1 VKILIVDDHAVVRR
15 GMISLLCEHL
25 NGLEFSE
32 SSNAREAFSSAM
44 NGEWNLVIADIGMP
58 GRSGLDL
65 IQDLRAAKPELPVLV
80 VSAHSERDYAVRAL
94 KLGAAGYVS
103 KQSAPDTLVA
113 AVNRVLAGGRYVS
126 PALAEHLAGTLAGG
140 MQEASHDALSNRE
153 LQVLKMIA
161 NGMTLKEIGAELAL
175 SEKTVAT
182 YRARISEKMGLPTNV
197 DLTRYAMRHGLVE

>member
-1 VKILIVDDHAVVRR
+1 MRILLVDDHAVMRK
-15 GMISLLCEHL
+15 GMISLLGEHFE
-25 NGLEFSE
+25 NVEFGEADDARHGL
-32 SSNAREAFSSAM
+32 SAALE
-44 NGEWNLVIADIGMP
+44 GGWDLVIADIGLP

-65 IQDLRAAKPELPVLV
+65 IQEIRTAKPDLKVLV

-103 KQSAPDTLVA
+103 KQSAADTLIS
-113 AVNRVLAGGRYVS
+113 AVKRVFSGGRYVS
-126 PALAEHLAGTLAGG
+126 PALAEHLAGAISGTAH
-140 MQEASHDALSNRE
+140 EASHDALSNRE
-153 LQVLKMIA
+153 LQVLRMIA
-161 NGMTLKEIGAELAL
+161 NGMTLKEIGADLAL